1 MRGRRAIEVPRGG
14 AQTSPAPLEYLFGLE
29 LFGIKFGLENI
40 RTLVASLGHPDR
52 AFQSIHIAGTNG
64 KGSVAAFVDTAL
76 RAAGYRAA
84 RYTSPHLVDL
94 TERFAVGGE
103 PIARAELIAVIEDL
117 RSRIDA

>member
-1 MRGRRAIEVPRGG
+1 MRGRRAIDAPRGG
-14 AQTSPAPLEYLFGLE
+14 VQARATPLEYLFGLE

-94 TERFAVGGE
+94 TERFAIDGKPVE
-103 PIARAELIAVIEDL
+103 EAELV
-117 RSRIDA
+117 